1 MAHLKKMLNKMV
13 SNLNRHSAWLLL
25 QPVEWCRWY
34 TRFQHRRVWS
44 VCQYQCLFVLG
55 NNDPLRTFPR
65 KLNIKVLTQSI
76 CQCTFKNL
84 ELNLYSLLT
93 NWRQPNKNLIQ
104 GATTSMSLL
113 PLHSILSKTL
123 HFITVIWTSEYLVN
137 PHY

>member
-93 NWRQPNKNLIQ
+93 NWRQPNKNYTWYRVLQ
-104 GATTSMSLL
+104 LRWVYCLCTQYYQKLYTSSL
-113 PLHSILSKTL
+113 
-123 HFITVIWTSEYLVN
+123 
-137 PHY
+137 